1 MSRVGKKPLPI
12 PAGVTVDVSGDIVRV
27 KGPKGELSTRVP
39 DGISVTLDEGQ
50 VKVTAGP
57 DSPRMKA
64 LHGMARSV
72 LSNLVVGVTT
82 GFSRALE
89 IVGTGYR
96 AQMEGKKLVL
106 FLGYAKP
113 VEYTAPEGIQLAVD
127 SPTRVVVRGIDR
139 VLVGEVAHSIRAF
152 RKPEPYKGKGIRY
165 EGEYVRKKAGKAAVG
180 SATG

>member
-12 PAGVTVDVSGDIVRV
+12 PSGVTVDVAGDTVRV
-27 KGPKGELSTRVP
+27 KGPKGELSSRVP
-39 DGISVTLDEGQ
+39 VGISVTVDGGQ
-50 VKVTAGP
+50 VRVVPGS
-57 DSPRMKA
+57 DSIRVRA

-72 LSNLVVGVTT
+72 LSNLVVGVTQ

-96 AQMEGKKLVL
+96 AQMDGKKLVL

-113 VEYTAPEGIQLAVD
+113 VEYTAPDGIQLAVE
-127 SPTRVVVRGIDR
+127 SPTRIVVSGIDR

-165 EGEYVRKKAGKAAVG
+165 EGEYVRKKAGKSAVG
-180 SATG
+180 SASG

>member
-12 PAGVTVDVSGDIVRV
+12 PPGVTVEVTGDTVRV
-27 KGPKGELSTRVP
+27 KGPKGELSFKVPVGIAVTIDGGEVRVTP
-39 DGISVTLDEGQ
+39 GS
-50 VKVTAGP
+50 
-57 DSPRMKA
+57 DSLRMKA
-64 LHGMARSV
+64 IHGMVRSV
-72 LSNLVVGVTT
+72 LSNLVTGVTR
-82 GFSRALE
+82 GFTRALE

-96 AQMEGKKLVL
+96 AQMDGQKLIL

-113 VEYTAPEGIQLAVD
+113 VEYTAPAGIQLAVE
-127 SPTRVVVRGIDR
+127 SPTKIVVSGIDR

-180 SATG
+180 SASG

>member
-12 PAGVTVDVSGDIVRV
+12 PPGVTVEVTGDTARV
-27 KGPKGELSTRVP
+27 KGPKGELSFRVP
-39 DGISVTLDEGQ
+39 VGMTVTVDGGQ
-50 VKVTAGP
+50 VRVAPGS
-57 DSPRMKA
+57 DSLRMKA
-64 LHGMARSV
+64 IHGMTRSV
-72 LSNLVVGVTT
+72 LSNLVTGVTQ

-96 AQMEGKKLVL
+96 AQMDGTKLIL

-113 VEYTAPEGIQLAVD
+113 VEYTAPDGIQLAVE
-127 SPTRVVVRGIDR
+127 SPTKIVVRGIDR

-152 RKPEPYKGKGIRY
+152 RKPEPYKGKGVRY

-180 SATG
+180 SASR

>member
-12 PAGVTVDVSGDIVRV
+12 PSGVTVEVTGDTVRV
-27 KGPKGELSTRVP
+27 KGPKGELSSRVP
-39 DGISVTLDEGQ
+39 VGMTVTVDGGQ
-50 VKVTAGP
+50 VKVTPGS
-57 DSPRMKA
+57 DSLRMKA
-64 LHGMARSV
+64 IHGMTRSV
-72 LSNLVVGVTT
+72 LSNLVTGVTQ

-96 AQMEGKKLVL
+96 AQMDGTKLIL

-113 VEYTAPEGIQLAVD
+113 VEYVPPDGVQLAVE
-127 SPTRVVVRGIDR
+127 SPTKIVVSGIDR

-152 RKPEPYKGKGIRY
+152 RKPEPYKGKGVRY

-180 SATG
+180 SASG